1 MAGSAGFSPR
11 AWPPLPQA
19 RFAWLCAVAA
29 VGAVA
34 LGVAAAWRRR
44 RTRGG
49 LVQVGTVSELLIYPV
64 KSCQGVSVTRA
75 EVTRLGLRLGDL
87 SDRFWA
93 VIKEDGRI
101 LSAKQEPRLVL
112 VSVTCESG
120 YLHLSA
126 PGMKTVSIPVKLPAT
141 NSICSCRRFGTDAE
155 GRDCGDEAAQW
166 ITTFLNSAPYRLVHY
181 ETDMK
186 TRKPIAFLPLFK
198 PTDEVAYAEAGA
210 ILLISEASMEHLNA
224 QLEKKIKITNFRPNI
239 VVTGCAPYEEDTWV
253 QILIG
258 QVKLKGRMSCPR
270 CIFTKVDPD
279 SGIMDK
285 KEPLKTLKSY
295 RKCDPS
301 EQHSFKNDP
310 PFGWLYAVDRTG
322 VIQVGDP
329 VYKIIC

>member
-126 PGMKTVSIPVKLPAT
+126 PGMKT
-141 NSICSCRRFGTDAE
+141 
-155 GRDCGDEAAQW
+155 
-166 ITTFLNSAPYRLVHY
+166 
-181 ETDMK
+181 
-186 TRKPIAFLPLFK
+186 
-198 PTDEVAYAEAGA
+198 VAYAEAGA